1 MTFYKKLFM
10 TNQYKTNWEDYWS
23 RLFEDGDTAL
33 WDVPSDL
40 AVADT
45 LLRLKR
51 SFDST
56 LPLID
61 FGCGNGTQ
69 TFFLAEYFSTI
80 IGVDVA
86 KSAIKQA
93 QANNSFPN
101 LSFEVLDGMD
111 EAEVQAFS
119 SKIGDA
125 NIYMRGI
132 LHQISAKD
140 RPTIIK
146 SLQTL
151 MGKKGGLY
159 LSELSPKAKT
169 LFEDLARETGTLPPQ
184 LARVYQHGIEP
195 AEISPEEIRNSF
207 LNNKYA
213 IAEAGEISI
222 VTNHILPN
230 GDRLQVPAFYM
241 LIKPI

>member
-1 MTFYKKLFM
+1 MATS
-10 TNQYKTNWEDYWS
+10 QYQTNWENYWS
-23 RLFEDGDTAL
+23 KLFKDRDTAF
-33 WDVPSDL
+33 WDVPANL
-40 AVADT
+40 AVADA
-45 LLRLKR
+45 LIRLKR

-69 TFFLAEYFSTI
+69 TFFLAEYFSTV

-86 KSAIKQA
+86 EAAIRQA

-101 LSFEVLDGMD
+101 LSFEVLDGMNRQ
-111 EAEVQAFS
+111 EVQALN

-132 LHQISAKD
+132 LHQISAQD
-140 RPTIIK
+140 RPTVIE

-151 MGKKGGLY
+151 MGTKGQLY

-169 LFEDLARETGTLPPQ
+169 LFADLAQETGAPPEQ
-184 LARVYQHGIEP
+184 LARVYQHGIKP
-195 AEISPEEIRNSF
+195 AEISPEEIRTSF
-207 LNNKYA
+207 LNDKFA
-213 IAEAGEISI
+213 IAESGETSI
-222 VTNHILPN
+222 ATNHILPN
-230 GDRLQVPAFYM
+230 GDRLKIPAFYM
-241 LIKPI
+241 LIKLI